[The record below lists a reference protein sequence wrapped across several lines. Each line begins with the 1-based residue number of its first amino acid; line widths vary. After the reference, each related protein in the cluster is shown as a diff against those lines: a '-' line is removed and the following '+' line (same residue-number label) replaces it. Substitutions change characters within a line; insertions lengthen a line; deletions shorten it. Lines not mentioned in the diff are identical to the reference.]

1 MEGSKTKAKFTID
14 RYQILSLFNRDIFK
28 WHVKAI
34 RALLDQSGSLS
45 LSEIQVMVETEEEH
59 NLLNKDVKCLL

>member
-1 MEGSKTKAKFTID
+1 M
-14 RYQILSLFNRDIFK
+14 
-28 WHVKAI
+28 KAI

>member
-14 RYQILSLFNRDIFK
+14 RYQIPPLLNRDIFK

-45 LSEIQVMVETEEEH
+45 LSEIQVMVESEEEY

>member
-14 RYQILSLFNRDIFK
+14 RYQISPLFNRDIFK
-28 WHVKAI
+28 RHVKAI

-45 LSEIQVMVETEEEH
+45 LSEIQVMVESEEES